1 MAVVAV
7 GLPAVIAGLVFIAQR
22 FTPSPAFVERITVRN
37 PTVYHLEIEARGL
50 GGNVSVTLGPIGRE
64 QTKTY
69 EGIIDQGREWIFHFA
84 SGAADGGE
92 IRVARGLL
100 EHDHWRVTVPE
111 AVGRRL
117 EAAGV
122 LPSPAE

>member
-1 MAVVAV
+1 VVAV
-7 GLPAVIAGLVFIAQR
+7 GLAAVTAGLLSVAQR
-22 FTPSPAFVERITVRN
+22 FTPSPAFVERITVVN
-37 PTVYHLEIEARGL
+37 PTVYHLEIDARGL
-50 GGNVSVTLGPIGRE
+50 GGKVSVTLGSIGRQ

-69 EGIIDQGREWIFHFA
+69 EGILDQGREWIFHFA

-92 IRVARGLL
+92 ISVARVQLV
-100 EHDHWRVTVPE
+100 HDHWRLTIPD

-117 EAAGV
+117 QAAGV